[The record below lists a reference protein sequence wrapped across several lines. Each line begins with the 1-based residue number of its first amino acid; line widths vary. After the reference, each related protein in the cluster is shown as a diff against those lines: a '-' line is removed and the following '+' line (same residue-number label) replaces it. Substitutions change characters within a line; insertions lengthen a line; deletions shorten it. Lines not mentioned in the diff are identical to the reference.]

1 MEPLRI
7 LLMSFSLSFV
17 FLLGVIFG
25 TWLQRA
31 TTRWANRTADRII
44 EQLGPNDSI
53 VLPIDE
59 KIVREIQRVLRNS

>member
-53 VLPIDE
+53 VLPIDA
-59 KIVREIQRVLRNS
+59 KTTRAVKRALQTR